1 MALLA
6 ADFTGVWSA
15 DLAPSI
21 PFRLSLQQTSDSVS
35 GSQELGGRII
45 PIENARV
52 EGESL
57 TFTISV
63 PAAGRL
69 QRLPLTAVLKD
80 DHLRLVIAGQE
91 LILNRVNPNPEDVRV
106 ERLAATIRLWGTI
119 KFFHPYVAYRPIDWD
134 AALIAAI
141 QQVNHAANPDDFSL
155 ALAGMLAKL
164 DDPETRVLGI
174 RELDPRPVPC
184 QCRAI
189 VRSRACTTPSDSTPY
204 YADWENVGQREPYIM
219 RFAGSIRVAIRTAE
233 PVPPSGAGINMTD
246 KPYAGDLPSREYRLL
261 ALARYWNAI
270 QYFYG
275 YPGSLES
282 WNSALTEFIPQFE
295 HSETSRDYLF
305 TLSRLASRTH
315 DGHSF
320 LGGFTGS
327 VLSSLG
333 KTPDVS
339 LRNLAGQIVVTA
351 SASQSLQPGDVIK
364 TVNRKPVLE
373 NEKFLL
379 TLIPHSTPH
388 WGALA
393 ADRFLLAGPEPTV
406 NVGVRK
412 GGKEEEL
419 ELTGDVET
427 VSVRPAPALSE
438 VFGKLPSGLGYI
450 DLRELQAGGVDR
462 AFDELMDTPGLILDL
477 RGSASAIF
485 TQLAA
490 RLTSG
495 KPVAAARTR
504 QRVWHG
510 PNPQAVTEDTLV
522 QYAYPGGKPAYPGPV
537 AVLIDARAFSAAEH
551 TALFL
556 RTAANAVFVG
566 SPTSGTNGNITH
578 LILPGAIQA
587 NFAAMEISHPDGAPL
602 QRVGILPDVWVEP
615 TVKGIQQGRDEV
627 LERAVELLTRK

>member
-21 PFRLSLQQTSDSVS
+21 PFRLTLQQTADSIS
-35 GSQELGGRII
+35 GSHEIGGRVI

-52 EGESL
+52 EGERL

-69 QRLPLTAVLKD
+69 RRLSLSAVLKE
-80 DHLRLVIAGQE
+80 DHLSLVTAGQE
-91 LILNRVNPNPEDVRV
+91 RILNRVNPSAEEVRL
-106 ERLAATIRLWGTI
+106 ERLAATIRLWGTV
-119 KFFHPYVAYRPIDWD
+119 KFFHPYLAYRTIDWD
-134 AALIAAI
+134 AAFITAI
-141 QQVNHAANPDDFSL
+141 RQVNHAASHDDFVL

-184 QCRAI
+184 QCRAL
-189 VRSRACTTPSDSTPY
+189 VRSGLYAPADSTPY
-204 YADWENVGQREPYIM
+204 YADWENVGQREPYIL
-219 RFAGSIRVAIRTAE
+219 RSANSLRVAMRTAE
-233 PVPPSGAGINMTD
+233 PVPSAGAGINMTD
-246 KPYAGDLPSREYRLL
+246 NPYNGDLPSPEYRLL

-275 YPGSLES
+275 YTGSVES

-295 HSETSRDYLF
+295 HAGTSRDYLF

-351 SASQSLQPGDVIK
+351 SASQSLQPGDVIT
-364 TVNRKPVLE
+364 TVNRKPALE

-379 TLIPHSTPH
+379 TLIPHSTPQ
-388 WGALA
+388 WGTLA

-406 NVGVRK
+406 HVGVRRG

-419 ELTGDVET
+419 ELTRDVET
-427 VSVRPAPALSE
+427 VSVRPAPPLST

-450 DLRELQAGGVDR
+450 DLRELQAPGVDR

-477 RGSASAIF
+477 RGAASPIF

-495 KPVAAARTR
+495 KPVAAARIR

-510 PNPQAVTEDTLV
+510 PNPQAVTEDTFL
-522 QYAYPGGKPAYPGPV
+522 QYAYPGAKAAYSAPV

-556 RTAANAVFVG
+556 RAAANAVFVG

-578 LILPGAIQA
+578 LILPGSIQA

-602 QRVGILPDVWVEP
+602 QRVGILPDVWIEP
-615 TVKGIQQGRDEV
+615 TVKGLQQGRDEV